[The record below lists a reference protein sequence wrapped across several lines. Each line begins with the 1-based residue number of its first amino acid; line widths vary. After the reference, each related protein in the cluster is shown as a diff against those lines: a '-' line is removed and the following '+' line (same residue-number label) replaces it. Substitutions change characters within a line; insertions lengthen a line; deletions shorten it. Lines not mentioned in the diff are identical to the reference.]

1 MSRPGDDVIKSFL
14 ERIVATLN
22 EWDDSCYALVILSE
36 DDQWHFAVQ
45 SSPEQKAIVAHGLL
59 ELAVHINPPP
69 EEEMEDGKEEGEEEE
84 EEDKEE
90 GGEEEEE
97 EGVEEG
103 GGTGGEI

>member
-69 EEEMEDGKEEGEEEE
+69 EEEMENEE
-84 EEDKEE
+84 EEDEDE
-90 GGEEEEE
+90 EEEEE

>member
-69 EEEMEDGKEEGEEEE
+69 EEEMENEE
-84 EEDKEE
+84 EEDEDEE
-90 GGEEEEE
+90 QEEE

>member
-69 EEEMEDGKEEGEEEE
+69 EEEMEEEE
-84 EEDKEE
+84 EEDEDE
-90 GGEEEEE
+90 DEDEEEEEE

>member
-69 EEEMEDGKEEGEEEE
+69 EEEMENEE
-84 EEDKEE
+84 EEDEE
-90 GGEEEEE
+90 EEEEEE

>member
-69 EEEMEDGKEEGEEEE
+69 EEEMENEE
-84 EEDKEE
+84 EEDEDEEE

>member
-69 EEEMEDGKEEGEEEE
+69 EEEMEEEEE
-84 EEDKEE
+84 GDEDEDE
-90 GGEEEEE
+90 EEEEE

>member
-1 MSRPGDDVIKSFL
+1 MSRPRDDTIKSLL

-22 EWDDSCYALVILSE
+22 EWDDSCYALVILSQ

-69 EEEMEDGKEEGEEEE
+69 EEEMEEEE
-84 EEDKEE
+84 EEDEDEEE

>member
-69 EEEMEDGKEEGEEEE
+69 EEEMEEEE
-84 EEDKEE
+84 EEDEDE
-90 GGEEEEE
+90 EEEEE

>member
-1 MSRPGDDVIKSFL
+1 MSRPGDDVIKSFR

-69 EEEMEDGKEEGEEEE
+69 EEEMEDEEEGDEEE
-84 EEDKEE
+84 EEDEDE
-90 GGEEEEE
+90 EEEEE

>member
-69 EEEMEDGKEEGEEEE
+69 EEEMEEEE
-84 EEDKEE
+84 EEDEDEEE

>member
-69 EEEMEDGKEEGEEEE
+69 EEEMEEEE
-84 EEDKEE
+84 EEDEDE
-90 GGEEEEE
+90 DEEEEEE

>member
-69 EEEMEDGKEEGEEEE
+69 EEEMEDEEEGDE
-84 EEDKEE
+84 EE

>member
-69 EEEMEDGKEEGEEEE
+69 EEEMEEEEEGDEEE
-84 EEDKEE
+84 EEDEDE
-90 GGEEEEE
+90 EEEEE